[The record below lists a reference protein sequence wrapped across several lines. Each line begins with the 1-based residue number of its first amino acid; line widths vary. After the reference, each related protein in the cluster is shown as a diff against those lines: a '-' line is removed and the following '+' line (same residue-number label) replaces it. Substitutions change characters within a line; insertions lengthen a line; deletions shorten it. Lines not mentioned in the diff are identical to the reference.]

1 MKSEKLY
8 SRPEDMSPDG
18 VLTVLR
24 QEDGDVIVGIKA
36 RPFRT
41 GRLTNLSVEFC
52 VEGGRSPNTWRALI
66 ALAEAMELDNNE
78 CPISVPDTERGCHD
92 GSS

>member
-1 MKSEKLY
+1 MKSETLY

-18 VLTVLR
+18 VLTVSR

-36 RPFRT
+36 RPFRS
-41 GRLTNLSVEFC
+41 GRLISLSVEFC

-66 ALAEAMELDNNE
+66 ALAEAMEQDSQE
-78 CPISVPDTERGCHD
+78 YPIALPNAEEAS
-92 GSS
+92 